1 MELTIREVLP
11 ELTRFCGL
19 TDVRVLVLVRVL
31 DNVGPP
37 LDFCTV
43 LLEDL
48 PAPIELTIREVLP
61 WLTCLFG
68 LLVNRLVVLE
78 FVFAELVPRK
88 KLRVVVVPTVVLGV
102 CAVERLEVALRG

>member
-1 MELTIREVLP
+1 M
-11 ELTRFCGL
+11 
-19 TDVRVLVLVRVL
+19 RVL

-43 LLEDL
+43 LPDDL

-68 LLVNRLVVLE
+68 LLVTCLVVLE